1 MDTIQPHHHWVNNMR
16 KRSSKTVIIGI
27 FSVLLCSMPVSET
40 LAEVLQ
46 VPQRVIADI
55 SETLQKKLQDK
66 AFTQDFAQVTRFVND
81 VIEPHTDFDKIA
93 PLVLGKH
100 WKVATQTEQAR
111 FKKEFQ
117 TLLVRAY
124 SRAFVE
130 YSDWTIQYLPLEL
143 TKGASKVTVKTK
155 VLQRSIQP
163 VEVNYRMFLANGE
176 WKVYDI
182 VIDGVSLVTNYR
194 SSFGEDI
201 QRKGSLTTVID
212 DLASRNIEALSARQ
226 LK

>member
-1 MDTIQPHHHWVNNMR
+1 MR
-16 KRSSKTVIIGI
+16 HKTRQNSVIGFIL
-27 FSVLLCSMPVSET
+27 VALCLMPIAKT
-40 LAEVLQ
+40 LATDLHP
-46 VPQRVIADI
+46 PQQLIQDI
-55 SETLQKKLQDK
+55 SETLKQKLQDH
-66 AFTQDFAQVTRFVND
+66 AFNQDFVQVTQFVNA

-100 WKVATQTEQAR
+100 WNTASTPEQAR

-130 YSDWTIQYLPLEL
+130 YSDWNLQYFPLEL
-143 TKGASKVTVKTK
+143 AKGTSKVIVKTR

-163 VEVNYRMFLANGE
+163 VEVSYRMFLSNGE

-182 VIDGVSLVTNYR
+182 VIDGVSLVSNYR
-194 SSFGEDI
+194 SSFSEDI
-201 QRKGSLTTVID
+201 QRRGSLGAVID
-212 DLASRNIEALSARQ
+212 NLARRNAEALTA
-226 LK
+226 K